1 MQNRVRFVAGNLNWW
16 KIRSNIKFS
25 VLTQT
30 AIVSMVG
37 AQIENILLKD
47 GIEEFMTANEI
58 LIIGFISIYVLI
70 FFFFQK
76 KEKIMD
82 DKFFIF
88 VGRTFMCLFA
98 ITIGTRIITKI
109 VFDTPKIDNY
119 LEIAAIIGFISIY
132 ILIFYLF
139 EERNK

>member
-30 AIVSMVG
+30 AIVNMVG

-47 GIEEFMTANEI
+47 GTEEFMTANEI
-58 LIIGFISIYVLI
+58 L
-70 FFFFQK
+70 
-76 KEKIMD
+76 
-82 DKFFIF
+82 
-88 VGRTFMCLFA
+88 
-98 ITIGTRIITKI
+98 
-109 VFDTPKIDNY
+109 
-119 LEIAAIIGFISIY
+119 IIGFISIY